1 MGVAR
6 RPVQCPLGHSG
17 MSQSPPAGWTPA
29 HWTTPT
35 GPLNRSLVIIHRR
48 TRLTLP
54 LLLIWLPSPACRL
67 SLLSLQVWLVPVT
80 FAPPGRSYPLL
91 FSAPSILVLNLI
103 LICQVK
109 STWPSASSSPWFFAS
124 PILLFPADRHH
135 HLATSPFLDLES

>member
-1 MGVAR
+1 MRVAR
-6 RPVQCPLGHSG
+6 CSGAGPLWDEPVTTRC
-17 MSQSPPAGWTPA
+17 WTPA

-54 LLLIWLPSPACRL
+54 LLLIWLTSLACRL
-67 SLLSLQVWLVPVT
+67 SLLSLQVQVWIVPVT

-91 FSAPSILVLNLI
+91 FSAPSILVLIFI
-103 LICQVK
+103 LICQVDLAITIVIALVS
-109 STWPSASSSPWFFAS
+109 STLPV
-124 PILLFPADRHH
+124 LLFPADRHH